1 MELLGSARA
10 QFKLAIG
17 KLTDRNG
24 EGLCRSEGPVRRRMC
39 DCAMLGA
46 LHRTLHGKTWYDSGV
61 QGWEKPVKVSMRHLL
76 VEMQGVRKETGEES
90 KMAQLKPGA
99 HFHEKCGPWANT
111 LFDAVRW
118 VKCQRR
124 RRRLMKNTLRSSGR
138 NLGRPMMALFPL
150 LPANQASQHRNSSV
164 ACCSS
169 FS

>member
-46 LHRTLHGKTWYDSGV
+46 LHRTLHGKTWYNSGV
-61 QGWEKPVKVSMRHLL
+61 QGWEKPVKVSMRHFL
-76 VEMQGVRKETGEES
+76 VEMQGVGKETAQES
-90 KMAQLKPGA
+90 RMAQLNPGA
-99 HFHEKCGPWANT
+99 LFHEECAPWPTT

-118 VKCQRR
+118 DQMSKKKAAVDESHFQKQRAKSGAPHDGPVSSPSGEPSEPTPEFF
-124 RRRLMKNTLRSSGR
+124 RRL
-138 NLGRPMMALFPL
+138 LF
-150 LPANQASQHRNSSV
+150 
-164 ACCSS
+164 
-169 FS
+169 